1 VLPEADMK
9 SKSWICWEKI
19 CLVYVKKDKIYVNIL
34 TVFQQYFIY
43 DTTFSIIGCLPG
55 KADPA
60 IKRGGFGDTK
70 VVVRI
75 RHIFVPVPT
84 RAWISSVMCCGLF
97 SVICNYVSS
106 IKFDGGHKKNKKKKE
121 ILNSF
126 DGERQFPFPQYQR
139 NEHEIIYIIIYQY
152 QCYQNIPERHN
163 SLQILDCSFSF

>member
-1 VLPEADMK
+1 MNEDTCNPNLKRKRTIQNLKRVMSFRYVLIA
-9 SKSWICWEKI
+9 
-19 CLVYVKKDKIYVNIL
+19 LIL
-34 TVFQQYFIY
+34 IDYYIDYFVFVSLILGEWA
-43 DTTFSIIGCLPG
+43 TFSIIGCLPG

-84 RAWISSVMCCGLF
+84 RAWISSVVCCGLF

-126 DGERQFPFPQYQR
+126 DGERQFPGSAFPGRQP
-139 NEHEIIYIIIYQY
+139 IIL
-152 QCYQNIPERHN
+152 NVV
-163 SLQILDCSFSF
+163 S